1 VSPPVSPSADGQ
13 AGGDGVGDHAVTDT
27 GPVDRATPRS
37 RAGMILAVVAVVLV
51 VVLGVVALVAG
62 EASPPADAG
71 ATPVTTGGAAAPR
84 GPVVG
89 PTAPTTTP
97 APVTGRSPAIDPVG
111 DRPPDGPPEVVDPA
125 GPSAPEPLVHPFAQL
140 PGASAEPKRS
150 GPPASLPRQIEAD
163 GCDRHYGEVT
173 QCIPL
178 AFPPGVTDRC
188 GWLQARGYGPL
199 GVHGE
204 DRQHL
209 DTDAD
214 GIACGPGE

>member
-1 VSPPVSPSADGQ
+1 V
-13 AGGDGVGDHAVTDT
+13 
-27 GPVDRATPRS
+27 
-37 RAGMILAVVAVVLV
+37 ILAVVAVVLV
-51 VVLGVVALVAG
+51 VVLAVLALLAG

-71 ATPVTTGGAAAPR
+71 ATPVTTGGDASPPR
-84 GPVVG
+84 PLVG
-89 PTAPTTTP
+89 PTAPTTP
-97 APVTGRSPAIDPVG
+97 APVTGRSPATDPVG
-111 DRPPDGPPEVVDPA
+111 DRPPDGSPEVVDPS
-125 GPSAPEPLVHPFAQL
+125 GPSTPEPLVHPFAQL
-140 PGASAEPKRS
+140 PGARAEPKQA

-163 GCDRHYGEVT
+163 GCDRHYGEVS

-214 GIACGPGE
+214 GTACGPGD